1 MITPPATIPVKNPP
15 PLKPLLSERLPVT
28 TRTTPPMKQSPA
40 MMFLPSSS
48 PKSQE
53 GVGGLVTYTS
63 ANIDVPFLDAIF
75 DVEGN
80 DTRTIRNI
88 LQNVQ
93 DLPAL
98 SVSSSVSAS
107 AVGSVSPDDTQTA
120 HSQDGEELLPHEETA
135 LQKFIHVATVAGI
148 IRYKHLHGDDEYL
161 KLMNVRQTQE
171 DFMNEEYRVHRRE
184 MEDVFEVLLGI
195 PSLTDVIY
203 DRTDGQQQ
211 KKPFNQ

>member
-53 GVGGLVTYTS
+53 GS
-63 ANIDVPFLDAIF
+63 ANIDVPLLDVIF

-80 DTRTIRNI
+80 DTRTMRNI

-107 AVGSVSPDDTQTA
+107 FIGSVSPDDTQTA

-135 LQKFIHVATVAGI
+135 LQHFIYITAFADLY
-148 IRYKHLHGDDEYL
+148 RYKCLHGDDAYL
-161 KLMNVRQTQE
+161 KLMDLRQTQE
-171 DFMNEEYRVHRRE
+171 
-184 MEDVFEVLLGI
+184 
-195 PSLTDVIY
+195 
-203 DRTDGQQQ
+203 
-211 KKPFNQ
+211 